1 MDIPKSTSKPAWPT
15 NTATIIANLKG
26 HTGRTTALAFSSDRC
41 LLASSAQDGTGRI
54 WDVASRKPGE
64 RGVIRKECESF
75 ASLVFSPNNRLLALG
90 SGSLNGLGWVVDV
103 SDKTPQDVA
112 TLRGG
117 KGAITALTF
126 SPDNKLV
133 AGGGEDQTLRVWEPV
148 PGGTGTPRTM
158 LKGHTGTIKSLA
170 FSPNSLEIATASQ
183 DNTVRLWTLSR
194 IRSTERAVLQ
204 HESEVHTVV
213 YDPKGT
219 TLVTGSVDKVIRVW
233 DLTAIKPKVKL
244 ELKGHTGG
252 IRLVWITPD
261 GKMLVSVSDGP
272 RCMNWDL
279 ATGKALAEWQLPQVT
294 TSVFAVTVDGRY
306 LANGTSEGN
315 VDVHRTAEKRT

>member
-1 MDIPKSTSKPAWPT
+1 MDIPKTTAKPAWPT
-15 NTATIIANLKG
+15 NTGTVIANMKG
-26 HTGRTTALAFSSDRC
+26 HTGRITALAFTSDRC
-41 LLASSAQDGTGRI
+41 LLATSALDGTGRI

-64 RGVIRKECESF
+64 RTIIRKECESF
-75 ASLVFSPNNRLLALG
+75 ASLAFSPNNRLLAVG
-90 SGSLNGLGWVVDV
+90 SGSLNGLGWVLDI

-117 KGAITALTF
+117 KGAITAMTF

-133 AGGGEDQTLRVWEPV
+133 AGGGEDQTLRIWEPV
-148 PGGTGTPRTM
+148 AGGTGTPRTM
-158 LKGHTGTIKSLA
+158 LKGHTGTIKGLV
-170 FSPNSLEIATASQ
+170 FSPNNLELASASQ

-204 HESEVHTVV
+204 HESEVYTVV
-213 YDPKGT
+213 YDAKGT
-219 TLVTGSVDKVIRVW
+219 TLITGSQDKVIRLW
-233 DLTAIKPKVKL
+233 DLTAIKPKVKM

-252 IRLVWITPD
+252 IRLVWLTPD
-261 GKMLVSVSDGP
+261 GKTLVSVSDGP
-272 RCMNWDL
+272 KMMNWDIT
-279 ATGKALAEWQLPQVT
+279 TGKPTGEWQLPQVT

-315 VDVHRTAEKRT
+315 VDVHRVAEKR